1 MSEPDILDS
10 RAAGGLVVRG
20 GAARAAGY
28 VAGTLLSLLSFALI
42 TRHLGVERFGD
53 YQTALSVITV
63 VSAITDAGM
72 ATLAVREYATLDGA
86 TRDRLMRNL
95 LGARIGLTAAG
106 IVAAVAFAVAA
117 GFDGALVAGT
127 ALAGVGIGFN
137 VVQSMLAVP
146 LAVHLQVTT
155 QTLLEL
161 ARQVVLVA
169 VLVLCVLAGAGV
181 LPLLA
186 ATIPAG
192 IFGVLVTARLVRGRI
207 PLRPALHADEW
218 PRLLKLTVPVALTL
232 ATGTLYVYL
241 AQVVTDLVATE
252 RESGYFAASFRVFLV
267 VAAVP
272 GLVVSTAFPLL
283 TRAARDDEV
292 RLAYALDRLF
302 ATTVVGGG
310 VVGLALFVG
319 APVALDVVA
328 GPGFAGAIPALRLQA
343 WALLASFVLAPA
355 AFALLSLRLHRQ
367 IAAANLLAL
376 ATSAVLTLLLAPEE
390 GATGA
395 GVATLVGESVLMLT
409 TLALLLQA
417 RPDLRPHLAVVAKT
431 ALGLGAGVA
440 AAELSGLPA
449 LPATILAVGVY
460 AAIVLAT
467 RAVPAE
473 LRELLPPTATGR
485 GSGDV

>member
-1 MSEPDILDS
+1 VSEPDILDS

-42 TRHLGVERFGD
+42 TRHLGVARFGD

-72 ATLAVREYATLDGA
+72 ATLAVREYATLDGP

-106 IVAAVAFAVAA
+106 VVAAVAFAIAA

-146 LAVHLQVTT
+146 LAAHLQVTT

-161 ARQVVLVA
+161 GRQVVLVA

-192 IFGVLVTARLVRGRI
+192 IFGVLATARLVRGRI

-241 AQVVTDLVATE
+241 VQVVTDLVAAE
-252 RESGYFAASFRVFLV
+252 QESGYFAAAFRVFLV

-272 GLVVSTAFPLL
+272 GLAVSTAFPLL

-310 VVGLALFVG
+310 LVALALFAG
-319 APVALDVVA
+319 ASVALDVVA
-328 GPGFAGAIPALRLQA
+328 GAGYDGAAPALRLQA

-367 IAAANLLAL
+367 IAVANLLAL
-376 ATSAVLTLLLAPEE
+376 ATSAALTLLLAPDE

-395 GVATLVGESVLMLT
+395 GVATLVAETVLMLT
-409 TLALLLQA
+409 TLGLLLRA
-417 RPDLRPHLAVVAKT
+417 RPDLRPHLGVVAKT
-431 ALGLGAGVA
+431 AFALAAGVA

-449 LPATILAVGVY
+449 LPATVLAVAAYG
-460 AAIVLAT
+460 AIVLAT

-473 LRELLPPTATGR
+473 LRELLPR
-485 GSGDV
+485 

>member
-1 MSEPDILDS
+1 VSEPDILDS

-20 GAARAAGY
+20 GIARAAGY

-42 TRHLGVERFGD
+42 TRHLGVARFGD

-72 ATLAVREYATLDGA
+72 ATLAVREYATLDGP

-106 IVAAVAFAVAA
+106 VVAAVAFAIAA

-127 ALAGVGIGFN
+127 ALAGVGVGFN

-146 LAVHLQVTT
+146 LAAHLQVMT

-161 ARQVVLVA
+161 GRQVVLVA

-218 PRLLKLTVPVALTL
+218 PRLIKLTVPVALTL

-241 AQVVTDLVATE
+241 AQVVTDLVASE
-252 RESGYFAASFRVFLV
+252 QESGYFAAAFRVFLV

-292 RLAYALDRLF
+292 RLAYALDRMF

-310 VVGLALFVG
+310 LVGLALFVG

-328 GPGFAGAIPALRLQA
+328 GAGFEGAIPALRLQA

-367 IAAANLLAL
+367 IAGANLLAL

-409 TLALLLQA
+409 TLGLLVHA
-417 RPDLRPHLAVVAKT
+417 RPDLRPHLGVVVKT
-431 ALGLGAGVA
+431 ALALGAGLA
-440 AAELSGLPA
+440 AALLSGLPA
-449 LPATILAVGVY
+449 LPATIIAVAVYTGV
-460 AAIVLAT
+460 VLAT

-473 LRELLPPTATGR
+473 LRDLLPRA
-485 GSGDV
+485 

>member
-1 MSEPDILDS
+1 VSEPDILDS

-63 VSAITDAGM
+63 ISAITDAGM
-72 ATLAVREYATLDGA
+72 ATLAVREYAVLDGA

-106 IVAAVAFAVAA
+106 IVTAVAFAVLA
-117 GFDGALVAGT
+117 GFDGALIAGT

-146 LAVHLQVTT
+146 LAAHLQVMT

-192 IFGVLVTARLVRGRI
+192 IFGVIVTARLVRGRI
-207 PLRPALHADEW
+207 PLRPAMHADEW

-283 TRAARDDEV
+283 SRAARDDEA
-292 RLAYALDRLF
+292 RLAYAIDRLF

-310 VVGLALFVG
+310 LVGLALFVG

-328 GPGFAGAIPALRLQA
+328 GPGFEGAVPALRLQS

-376 ATSAVLTLLLAPEE
+376 ATSAALTLALAPDE

-395 GVATLVGESVLMLT
+395 GVATLVGESVLMLA
-409 TLALLLQA
+409 TLGLLVRA
-417 RPDLRPHLAVVAKT
+417 RPDLRPQLGVVVKA
-431 ALGLGAGVA
+431 AAALGAGVGA
-440 AAELSGLPA
+440 ALLSGLPA
-449 LPATILAVGVY
+449 LPATILAVAVY
-460 AAIVLAT
+460 TPLVLAT

-473 LRELLPPTATGR
+473 LRDLVPWR
-485 GSGDV
+485 

>member
-1 MSEPDILDS
+1 VSEPDILDS

-28 VAGTLLSLLSFALI
+28 VAGMLLSLLSFALI

-53 YQTALSVITV
+53 YQTALSVITI

-72 ATLAVREYATLDGA
+72 ATLAVREYSVLDGA

-95 LGARIGLTAAG
+95 LGARIGLTSAG
-106 IVAAVAFAVAA
+106 IVAAVAFAALA

-127 ALAGVGIGFN
+127 ALAGIGVGCN

-146 LAVHLQVTT
+146 LAAHLQVMT

-192 IFGVLVTARLVRGRI
+192 LFGVVVTARIVRGRI

-252 RESGYFAASFRVFLV
+252 TESGYFAASFRVFLV

-310 VVGLALFVG
+310 LVGLALFVG

-328 GPGFAGAIPALRLQA
+328 GSGFEGAVPALRLQA
-343 WALLASFVLAPA
+343 WALMASFVLAPA
-355 AFALLSLRLHRQ
+355 AFALLSLRLHRE
-367 IAAANLLAL
+367 IAGANLLAL

-395 GVATLVGESVLMLT
+395 GVATLVGESVLMLA
-409 TLALLLQA
+409 TLGLLVRA
-417 RPDLRPHLAVVAKT
+417 RPDLRPQFGVVAK
-431 ALGLGAGVA
+431 AAVALGAGVGA
-440 AAELSGLPA
+440 ALGSGLPA
-449 LPATILAVGVY
+449 LPATIVAVAVY
-460 AAIVLAT
+460 TAIVLAT

-473 LRELLPPTATGR
+473 LRDLIPR
-485 GSGDV
+485 R